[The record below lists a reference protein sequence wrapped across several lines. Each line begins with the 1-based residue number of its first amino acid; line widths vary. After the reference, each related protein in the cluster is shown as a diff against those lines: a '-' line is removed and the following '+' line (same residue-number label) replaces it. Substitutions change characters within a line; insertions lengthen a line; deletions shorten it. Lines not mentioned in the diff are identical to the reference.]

1 MGPAVYL
8 VDTSVWVEVFRQ
20 PTRFDL
26 ESVAGLEEVV
36 TCLPVLQEVL
46 QGFRDNRAFRVAHE
60 AMHALPI
67 VEVPLAMEVFE
78 QAVDLYRLARRAGA
92 TVRSSVDCL
101 IAVCAVRNDLT
112 LLHHDRDFDQL
123 ARVAPLRSRDVLAGK

>member
-8 VDTSVWVEVFRQ
+8 VDTSVWVEVFRR
-20 PTRFDL
+20 PGRFDL
-26 ESVAGLEEVV
+26 GSVADLEGVV

-46 QGFRDNRAFRVAHE
+46 QGFGDDRAFRVAQD
-60 AMHALPI
+60 AMHELPI
-67 VEVPLAMEVFE
+67 VEAPLAMEVFE

-123 ARVAPLRSRDVLAGK
+123 ARVASFRSQDVLPRT